1 MKKRIIRI
9 LFPAITATF
18 FLSGCASQTVNLP
31 NANNSFA
38 DYHANYTDTMG
49 VFGYYDKGETIALN
63 YETMQKTSL
72 CSKPNCTHT
81 GEDCIVKRLS
91 GHAPVLSGNRAY
103 YFVDDKPQFVENAD
117 GVPELILGS
126 WLCCYDFTDH
136 TEKQLMHIDGGC
148 VGEYFD
154 GMLLHGDTLYYL
166 ENTYSRSYDE
176 NEIVCGF
183 SPNGGR
189 EYLHAVSLSDLKDTN
204 LGEVYDLDALTEYF
218 PYAPNSGSV
227 SMEGLFNNRIYFNV
241 WFVEGSGDP
250 TSQYFPPHNY
260 VICYDLSDGS
270 FHGTPEDY
278 AHIDFQ
284 NVVYLS
290 AEHLAIY
297 DEMKQ
302 TVSVYAPDGGEP
314 VVLSDA
320 CFQDY
325 ADYAVFNDILF
336 CYPKAFDLN
345 SNAVYEM
352 TDEKYPIV
360 VAAYGGDYVCA
371 DVNYALFEKIPAE
384 KLLKPAQG

>member
-1 MKKRIIRI
+1 MKHR
-9 LFPAITATF
+9 
-18 FLSGCASQTVNLP
+18 FLKCGAAMIAAALLGMTGCAAQKTDPADETV
-31 NANNSFA
+31 SFA
-38 DYHANYTDTMG
+38 DFHANCTDTMG
-49 VFGYYDKGETIALN
+49 VFGYYAEGKTVVLD
-63 YETMQKTSL
+63 YETMQQTSL
-72 CSKPNCTHT
+72 CSKPNCLHT
-81 GEDCIVKRLS
+81 GEDCIVKRLN
-91 GHAPVLSGNRAY
+91 GHAPVFSGNRAY
-103 YFVDDKPQFVENAD
+103 YFVDDKPLFEENAD

-126 WLCCYDFTDH
+126 WLCCYDLTDH
-136 TEKQLMHIDGGC
+136 TEKQLMHLDGGC
-148 VGEYFD
+148 VGED
-154 GMLLHGDTLYYL
+154 CGGMLLHGDTLYYL

-183 SPNGGR
+183 SPNGGK

-241 WFVEGSGDP
+241 WFVEESDDP

-270 FHGTPEDY
+270 FHGTPDDY
-278 AHIDFQ
+278 AHIDFR
-284 NVVYLS
+284 NVVHLS

-314 VVLSDA
+314 VVLSDER
-320 CFQDY
+320 FQDY
-325 ADYAVFNDILF
+325 ADYAVFNDTLF

-345 SNAVYEM
+345 SNAVYGM
-352 TDEKYPIV
+352 TDDKYQIV
-360 VAAYGGDYVCA
+360 VAAYGGDYICT
-371 DVNYALFEKIPAE
+371 DVNYASFKKIPAE
-384 KLLKPAQG
+384 QLLQP